1 MKRMPST
8 NGRIF
13 TSAALHRALSSPC
26 ELLTLAALPCG
37 CVVADYRVPTLTID
51 LIALEAKGPHCKVL
65 EHRTGHILGLDEP
78 LGLGAV
84 EE

>member
-1 MKRMPST
+1 M
-8 NGRIF
+8 F
-13 TSAALHRALSSPC
+13 TSSALHQTLSSPF

-37 CVVADYRVPTLTID
+37 CVVADYRMPTFTID

-65 EHRTGHILGLDEP
+65 DHRIGHILGLDEP
-78 LGLGAV
+78 LDLGAV